1 MRFQIESSVFSSS
14 CLAEGTL
21 VKFRRTMNTIDLF
34 RSPLL
39 GACNSH
45 NKPMQRHFCR
55 PVYTRYFSR
64 EIGQFQSTWARF
76 HKDRTMRPHMN
87 MSTCQ
92 HYSVLVI
99 AIAHRR
105 SSGDLNSSQIQT
117 KNRSVCENT
126 VTGIWC
132 SCSLLVSSWPFARPG
147 HMAQNQRCWDAT
159 CTVKVGLPKQSNS
172 KQPGTCL
179 CFGSPSVPL
188 ATQHVRYCTMWSW
201 IRACKGPI
209 DYNIPAVPDSLPS

>member
-1 MRFQIESSVFSSS
+1 
-14 CLAEGTL
+14 
-21 VKFRRTMNTIDLF
+21 
-34 RSPLL
+34 
-39 GACNSH
+39 
-45 NKPMQRHFCR
+45 
-55 PVYTRYFSR
+55 
-64 EIGQFQSTWARF
+64 
-76 HKDRTMRPHMN
+76 

-117 KNRSVCENT
+117 KNRSVCENA

-132 SCSLLVSSWPFARPG
+132 SCKLLVSSWPFSRPS

-188 ATQHVRYCTMWSW
+188 ATQHVRYCTMWSERAKDLLIATSLKSPIVCPHSYMVMIQW
-201 IRACKGPI
+201 ILRIGNLWLGALAKI
-209 DYNIPAVPDSLPS
+209 AEDSIYSFDRNSNGLTDVVSVVWWAKRIRNLWDTF